1 MSLLFE
7 TIRLEDGV
15 FINLEFHN
23 LRFNR
28 SREELLGEKN
38 QLFLENEIVVP
49 SDCKT
54 GTYKCKVSYSTSIF
68 EIEIIPYQKRVIES
82 LKLVEDNAISYSHK
96 YSDRSHL
103 IQLLTL
109 RDDCDDILIV
119 KDGYITDTSFSNI
132 VFFDGEKWVTPSRP
146 LLRGTMRESLLTRNL
161 IEEADITFDD
171 LKKFK
176 EARLINAMLPLDK
189 GIAMRIENIRYQR

>member
-15 FINLEFHN
+15 FMNLEYHN

-28 SREELLGEKN
+28 SREAHFGLKEWLS
-38 QLFLENEIVVP
+38 LENLLLLP
-49 SDCKT
+49 SDCRT
-54 GTYKCKVSYSTSIF
+54 GIYKCKVSYSSTVN

-82 LKLVEDNAISYSHK
+82 LKLVEENAISYSHK

-103 IQLLTL
+103 LDLMT
-109 RDDCDDILIV
+109 RRGDCDDILIV
-119 KDGYITDTSFSNI
+119 KNDHITDTSFSNI
-132 VFFDGEKWVTPSRP
+132 VFFDGEKWVTPARP

-161 IEEADITFDD
+161 IEEADITFND

-176 EARLINAMLPLDK
+176 EARLINAMLPLET

>member
-15 FINLEFHN
+15 FMNLDYHN
-23 LRFNR
+23 LRFNK
-28 SREELLGEKN
+28 SRET
-38 QLFLENEIVVP
+38 LFGLKEWLSLENLLIVP

-54 GTYKCKVSYSTSIF
+54 GIYKCKVVYSSTIN

-82 LKLVEDNAISYSHK
+82 LKLVEDNTISYSHK

-103 IQLLTL
+103 LELMNM
-109 RDDCDDILIV
+109 RGDCDDILIV

-132 VFFDGEKWVTPSRP
+132 VFLNGDKWVTPARP

-161 IEEADITFDD
+161 IGEEDITVED

-176 EARLINAMLPLDK
+176 EARIINAMLPLET
-189 GIAMRIENIRYQR
+189 GTAIRVENIRYQH